1 LDRVVFT
8 KRNPGDNFVR
18 LLELCIKKCSRLSS
32 VVLTTG
38 TDSNNAADQA
48 KRLDTIRRSLT
59 KIPQRKYGINLRV
72 EYSES
77 LHDREIRLI
86 F

>member
-1 LDRVVFT
+1 
-8 KRNPGDNFVR
+8 
-18 LLELCIKKCSRLSS
+18 